1 MAQGGKNQKRASRRH
16 GIFIGAWVPKSVAAA
31 VDEAIQTSKLGRSKF
46 LRQALEEKVKRE
58 SN

>member
-1 MAQGGKNQKRASRRH
+1 MAQGGKNQKRAPRRH

-31 VDEAIQTSKLGRSKF
+31 VEEAIQTSKLGRSKF